1 MKQRIAVVAVSA
13 LTAGVLSVA
22 SAPVAN
28 AAALDMTIAAAG
40 AASTSTQG
48 VISTSVA
55 LGTAIQSLVAT
66 GKMLSNGQISVTTAA
81 GAATSAIVVSG
92 GTISACSTTTDTVT
106 LSTDKTTCS
115 SDGNNAAGITA
126 IVRPTAVGT
135 NLVIQGKSTNS
146 SATWSTL
153 RQITISVVAS
163 TTVNVFSAAD
173 SFLST
178 ETSGQAA
185 TNNVDATYTSAAG
198 VTLIPAT
205 TVVNGGSGFFGYDLL
220 DSNSQ
225 RLVGATIVGTTTGN
239 CTVGAGAAGTYNSA
253 VSSTANSYFR
263 LDQVTANAPTVCVL
277 TVAVNG
283 ATVATRTYTMLGE
296 LTSIGAPTS
305 QKIVPATGA
314 SVATM
319 FKMSALDSAGNL
331 LDNVVMAPVSS
342 YYNAALTTVSNVTT
356 KPGGSASADN
366 GGDVTCSTAGTYK
379 MQMAAVNASVKTILS
394 PVFNITCGGAAVNYT
409 AGLDKASYVP
419 GDIATLT
426 ITAVDKSKLTAHDAN
441 YLGGDATGTGSTYP
455 VSISGS
461 NLTAVTAPASG
472 DKWTT
477 GSITYKFVVGSTEGS
492 YNMVVDLPK
501 FNSTTYSQTALT
513 VAYKIAASTA
523 TVSNADVLKS
533 IVALIASINKQIQAL
548 QALILKKK

>member
-239 CTVGAGAAGTYNSA
+239 CTVGAGAAGTYSSA
-253 VSSTANSYFR
+253 VTSTANSYFR